1 MRRAVGF
8 VLAGVLTA
16 AVSCSGDKTVTTA
29 PDSSRATSAPAE
41 AAPSSEAPSPS
52 PTPTRSSAAAV
63 GETLN
68 LTGNESSEALAV
80 TVVKVVDPAAAENEY
95 STPAPGKRFVA
106 VQFRLENTGS
116 EVYSDAPSNGA
127 RLVDT
132 EGQQFEATYQG
143 TSVGP
148 GFPGSVTIAPGDT
161 GLGFIAFEVPA
172 NSATSK
178 VQFTMNS
185 GFSANTG
192 QWDIPA
198 A

>member
-41 AAPSSEAPSPS
+41 AASSSEAASPS

-63 GETLN
+63 GE
-68 LTGNESSEALAV
+68 
-80 TVVKVVDPAAAENEY
+80 
-95 STPAPGKRFVA
+95 RFVA

-143 TSVGP
+143 TSAGP

-161 GLGFIAFEVPA
+161 GLGFIAFEVPT